1 MQEELS
7 LEDILREL
15 YSVTGLQ
22 GTIYGLDEK
31 ILAQYPDKGAR
42 FCEIISECSLGVRGC
57 VRANHYGFELVK
69 QEHKVHLYQ
78 CHMGLYE
85 AVVPLYHY
93 GTLAGYMMMGQMLEE
108 SPSSAKEVFQK
119 AANLKMAQEDE
130 IKEAINELV
139 KINLRKLESFVT
151 MCRVCADYIT
161 NHHKFPVSYKQ
172 VAKELSS
179 YLDAHFDQEITLE
192 GLCRQFG
199 YSKTRLNQLFVQYT
213 GMSIY
218 HYLMKT
224 RIENACRCLRNSK
237 DSIYT
242 IAARTGF
249 SNQNYFSRQFKKY
262 VGCTPMEY
270 RKQGENSESVS
281 F

>member
-139 KINLRKLESFVT
+139 KINLRKLES
-151 MCRVCADYIT
+151 CAG
-161 NHHKFPVSYKQ
+161 SAQ
-172 VAKELSS
+172 
-179 YLDAHFDQEITLE
+179 ITL
-192 GLCRQFG
+192 Q
-199 YSKTRLNQLFVQYT
+199 
-213 GMSIY
+213 
-218 HYLMKT
+218 
-224 RIENACRCLRNSK
+224 
-237 DSIYT
+237 T
-242 IAARTGF
+242 IINF
-249 SNQNYFSRQFKKY
+249 PFHISR
-262 VGCTPMEY
+262 
-270 RKQGENSESVS
+270 
-281 F
+281 